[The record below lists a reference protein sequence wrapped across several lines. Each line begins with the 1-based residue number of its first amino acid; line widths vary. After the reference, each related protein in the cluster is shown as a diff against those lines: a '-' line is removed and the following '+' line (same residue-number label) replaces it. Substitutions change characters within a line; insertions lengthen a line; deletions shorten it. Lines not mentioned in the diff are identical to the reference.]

1 MLLIIS
7 AAAVYSQT
15 REETKIFVRPVTGGT
30 EEESVYFHDN
40 FIMEIEAARY
50 MIVDSE
56 GEADFA
62 FRLDCIKG
70 LDEFGEWKALE
81 ITVLELREGREVIT
95 LSCYYDALSEMADW
109 NLYLVYQA
117 MANVPLTKQYASIGQ
132 KVRESVY
139 IDTSPQ
145 VLAVQAWEDQRWR
158 NKWIYV
164 TAYADMGFGF
174 GYNEKNTDKT
184 GPYIPNVFGGGITG
198 EFHFLNWM
206 SVEAGVELEASIAQ
220 SDLVPVIGFP
230 VLIKFP
236 LKPSLHFMIS
246 PYVGAQ
252 YNISDNEYLGLF
264 NVLIGVQ
271 AAVKAWSRGGFFI
284 DIRYNIDFADDMDF
298 YRYPFKID
306 GRGFALGKDT
316 VELGFGYKFGW
327 RDRTYP
333 PQPPAKEK

>member
-1 MLLIIS
+1 MKKKAILLLLLIIS

-62 FRLDCIKG
+62 FRLDCVKG

-95 LSCYYDALSEMADW
+95 LSCYYDELREMYDW

-164 TAYADMGFGF
+164 TGYGSMGFGY
-174 GYNEKNTDKT
+174 G
-184 GPYIPNVFGGGITG
+184 FGGGITG
-198 EFHFLNWM
+198 EFQFLNWM
-206 SVEAGVELEASIAQ
+206 SVEAGVEIKYNIA
-220 SDLVPVIGFP
+220 DPKLLINVPVL
-230 VLIKFP
+230 VKFP
-236 LKPSLHFMIS
+236 LKPSRHYMIS
-246 PYVGAQ
+246 PYLGAQ
-252 YNISDNEYLGLF
+252 YTLSPHEYSALPSFPL
-264 NVLIGVQ
+264 GVQ

-284 DIRYNIDFADDMDF
+284 DIRYTLDVLNGAREGMG
-298 YRYPFKID
+298 YY
-306 GRGFALGKDT
+306 KDSI
-316 VELGFGYKFGW
+316 ELELGYKFGW
-327 RDRTYP
+327 RDRASP
-333 PQPPAKEK
+333 PPPSAKEK